1 MRRMDRRPAL
11 DHRRRVSSVP
21 APSQRRNDLDWIRVA
36 AFGLLILYHVALV
49 YAPYDWHIHSAHTF
63 EWLHEAL
70 LLTNPWRLTLLFLVS
85 GAALRFMTGRRSARQ
100 TLRARAERL
109 IPPLIFGA
117 LVLVPIQSWL
127 EAIDK
132 GGFTGNFADWLW
144 HEFSPAGLA
153 NGVPVNHLWFIVY
166 IATYSLAAVALM
178 TRPALMAKA
187 EAWLARNTTGWRL
200 VWVPLAYLIVI
211 RIILFPIFG
220 ITNKLTWDFYNH
232 FLSLGAFLFGFLMVR
247 HEALWAE
254 LERRRRLFAVIALI
268 ALPVM
273 MAQAAHPGGG
283 TWFGVPRAVV
293 FAVDQWAMI
302 AAILG
307 YGSRYLRKAQGPALN
322 YLVDATFPLY
332 LAHQTVLVVAVW
344 FVRPAHMPAPLEAL
358 TLVGIT
364 FGVSLLTY
372 EVVRRVPLIRPIWGL
387 KPFPVPPGRAK
398 YHRRRRLLW
407 IGMGAP
413 VLAGMAVL
421 IAVATWPGFN
431 HATQYLSELGGA
443 SAPIPL
449 IFNGGV
455 FLAGGMC
462 IAAGV
467 GFGLTIH
474 ALTGGRIV
482 AALTAAVFI
491 LAGIGLSASS
501 LFPWPDPRH
510 MAINLGLGIQLAPL
524 LLLWGLWKRLDL
536 KRLKVFL
543 AVVFVVMAVLTVLT
557 KHLVLPG
564 TVNDAN
570 VGWWERAYAL
580 ILVGWVGIAAWVLDR
595 RLKDHADR
603 EAPSAEAPSQIP

>member
-1 MRRMDRRPAL
+1 MRSGL
-11 DHRRRVSSVP
+11 DHRRRVSVSP
-21 APSQRRNDLDWIRVA
+21 APNTRRNDLDWIRVG

-63 EWLHEAL
+63 AWLHEAL

-85 GAALRFMTGRRSARQ
+85 GAALRFMTARRTAKQ

-117 LVLVPIQSWL
+117 LVLVPIQSFV

-144 HEFSPAGLA
+144 HEFSPSGLA

-166 IATYSLAAVALM
+166 ITVYSLITIGLT

-187 EAWLARNTTGWRL
+187 EAWLVKNTAGWRVL
-200 VWVPLAYLIVI
+200 VVPLIYLIVI
-211 RIILFPIFG
+211 RIVLFPMFG

-247 HEALWAE
+247 HADLWAE
-254 LERRRRLFAVIALI
+254 LERRRHQSLIIALI
-268 ALPVM
+268 ALPIM
-273 MAQAAHPGGG
+273 MLQAAHPGGG
-283 TWFGVPRAVV
+283 TWFGIPRAVV
-293 FAVDQWAMI
+293 FAIDQWAVI
-302 AAILG
+302 TAILG
-307 YGSRYLRKAQGPALN
+307 YASRYLRKTPGPALP

-332 LAHQTVLVVAVW
+332 LAHQTVLVAAVW
-344 FVRPAHMPAPLEAL
+344 FVRPANLPAPVEAL
-358 TLVGIT
+358 ALVGVT
-364 FGVSLLTY
+364 FGVSLLIY
-372 EVVRRVPLIRPIWGL
+372 EVVRRIPVIRPIWGL
-387 KPFPVPPGRAK
+387 KPFPVPEGRAR

-407 IGMGAP
+407 IGMAAP
-413 VLAGMAVL
+413 VLALLAVL
-421 IAVATWPGFN
+421 IGVATWPGFD
-431 HATQYLSELGGA
+431 HARQYLSELGGA
-443 SAPIPL
+443 SAPVPL

-455 FLAGGMC
+455 FLAGAMC

-467 GFGLTIH
+467 GFGLAIH
-474 ALTGGRIV
+474 ALTERWFV
-482 AALTAAVFI
+482 AGLTAIVFI

-524 LLLWGLWKRLDL
+524 LLLWGLWSHVEM
-536 KRLKVFL
+536 KRLKLFL
-543 AVVFVVMAVLTVLT
+543 VVVFVAMAALTLLT
-557 KHLVLPG
+557 YHLVLPG

-570 VGWWERAYAL
+570 VGWWERGYAI
-580 ILVGWVGIAAWVLDR
+580 ILVGWVGVAAFVLDR
-595 RLKDHADR
+595 RLKAHAERD
-603 EAPSAEAPSQIP
+603 

>member
-1 MRRMDRRPAL
+1 MDMRFAL
-11 DHRRRVSSVP
+11 DHRRRVSDSP
-21 APSQRRNDLDWIRVA
+21 AQNTRRNDLDWIRVG

-63 EWLHEAL
+63 AWLHEAL

-85 GAALRFMTGRRSARQ
+85 GAALRFMTARRTAGQ

-109 IPPLIFGA
+109 IPPLLFGA
-117 LVLVPIQSWL
+117 LLLVPIQSFV

-144 HEFSPAGLA
+144 HEFSPAGLS

-166 IATYSLAAVALM
+166 ITVYSLVAVALM
-178 TRPALMAKA
+178 TRPALMARA
-187 EAWLARNTTGWRL
+187 EAWLARNTSGWRVL
-200 VWVPLAYLIVI
+200 VVPLVYLIVI
-211 RIILFPIFG
+211 RIVLFPLFG

-254 LERRRRLFAVIALI
+254 LERRRHQSLIIALI
-268 ALPVM
+268 ALPIM
-273 MAQAAHPGGG
+273 MLQAWHPGGG

-293 FAVDQWAMI
+293 FAIDQWAVI
-302 AAILG
+302 TAILG
-307 YGSRYLRKAQGPALN
+307 YGSRYLRKTPGPALP

-332 LAHQTVLVVAVW
+332 LAHQTVLVVGVW
-344 FVRPAHMPAPLEAL
+344 FIRPANLPAPIEAL

-364 FGVSLLTY
+364 FGVSLLIY
-372 EVVRRVPLIRPIWGL
+372 EIVRRIPLIRPIWGL
-387 KPFPVPPGRAK
+387 KPFPVPEGRPR

-413 VLAGMAVL
+413 VLALTAVL
-421 IAVATWPGFN
+421 IGVATWPGFD
-431 HATQYLSELGGA
+431 HARQYLSELGGA
-443 SAPIPL
+443 SAPMPL

-455 FLAGGMC
+455 FLAGAMC

-467 GFGLTIH
+467 GFGLAIH
-474 ALTGGRIV
+474 ALTAKWFV
-482 AALTAAVFI
+482 AGLTAIVFI

-524 LLLWGLWKRLDL
+524 LLLWGLWSHVDM
-536 KRLKVFL
+536 KRLKLFL
-543 AVVFVVMAVLTVLT
+543 VVVFVAMAVLTLFT
-557 KHLVLPG
+557 YHLVLPG

-570 VGWWERAYAL
+570 VGWWERGYAI
-580 ILVGWVGIAAWVLDR
+580 ILVGWVGIAAFVLER
-595 RLKDHADR
+595 RLKAHANRD
-603 EAPSAEAPSQIP
+603 

>member
-1 MRRMDRRPAL
+1 MDRRPAL
-11 DHRRRVSSVP
+11 DHRRRVSTAP
-21 APSQRRNDLDWIRVA
+21 AQSMRRNDLDWIRVA

-63 EWLHEAL
+63 GWLHEAL

-85 GAALRFMTGRRSARQ
+85 GAALRFMTGRRSPAQ

-117 LVLVPIQSWL
+117 LVLVPIQSFV

-144 HEFSPAGLA
+144 HEFSPSGLA

-166 IATYSLAAVALM
+166 IAVYSLITIGLM
-178 TRPALMAKA
+178 TRPTLMART
-187 EAWLARNTTGWRL
+187 ESWLARNMTGWRL
-200 VWVPLAYLIVI
+200 VVIPLAYLVVI
-211 RIILFPIFG
+211 RIVLFPTFG

-232 FLSLGAFLFGFLMVR
+232 FLSLGAFLFGFLIVR
-247 HEALWAE
+247 QDAFWAE
-254 LERRRRLFAVIALI
+254 LERKRRLFAVIALI
-268 ALPVM
+268 ALPIM
-273 MAQAAHPGGG
+273 MLQAWHPGGA
-283 TWFGVPRAVV
+283 TWFGIPRALV
-293 FAVDQWAMI
+293 FAIDQWAMI
-302 AAILG
+302 AALLG
-307 YGSRYLRKAQGPALN
+307 YASRYLRNTKGPALP

-332 LAHQTVLVVAVW
+332 LAHQTVLVVAMW
-344 FVRPAHMPAPLEAL
+344 FIRPADLPAPIEAAC
-358 TLVGIT
+358 LVGVT
-364 FGVSLLTY
+364 FGVSLLIY
-372 EVVRRVPLIRPIWGL
+372 EIVRRIPLIRPIWGL
-387 KPFPVPPGRAK
+387 KPFPVPEGRAK

-407 IGMGAP
+407 IGMAAP
-413 VLAGMAVL
+413 VLALAAVL
-421 IAVATWPGFN
+421 IGVATWPGFN

-443 SAPIPL
+443 SAPLPL

-455 FLAGGMC
+455 FIAGGMC

-467 GFGLTIH
+467 GFGLAIH
-474 ALTGGRIV
+474 ALTGGRVV

-501 LFPWPDPRH
+501 LYPWPDPRH

-524 LLLWGLWKRLDL
+524 LLLWGLWKHMDL
-536 KRLKVFL
+536 RRLKIFL
-543 AVVFVVMAVLTVLT
+543 LVVFVAMAVLTVLT

-570 VGWWERAYAL
+570 VGWWERAYAI
-580 ILVGWVGIAAWVLDR
+580 ILVGWVGVAAWVLDR
-595 RLKDHADR
+595 RLKAHAGAAT
-603 EAPSAEAPSQIP
+603 EAE

>member
-1 MRRMDRRPAL
+1 MDMRSGL
-11 DHRRRVSSVP
+11 DHRRRVSVSP
-21 APSQRRNDLDWIRVA
+21 APNTRRNDLDWIRVG

-63 EWLHEAL
+63 AWLHEAL

-85 GAALRFMTGRRSARQ
+85 GAALRFMTARRTAKQ

-117 LVLVPIQSWL
+117 LVLVPIQSFV

-144 HEFSPAGLA
+144 HEFSPSGLA

-166 IATYSLAAVALM
+166 ITVYSLITIGLT

-187 EAWLARNTTGWRL
+187 EAWLVKNTAGWRVL
-200 VWVPLAYLIVI
+200 VVPLIYLIVI
-211 RIILFPIFG
+211 RIVLFPMFG

-247 HEALWAE
+247 HADLWAE
-254 LERRRRLFAVIALI
+254 LERRRHQSLIIALI
-268 ALPVM
+268 ALPIM
-273 MAQAAHPGGG
+273 MLQAAHPGGG
-283 TWFGVPRAVV
+283 TWFGIPRAVV
-293 FAVDQWAMI
+293 FAIDQWAVI
-302 AAILG
+302 TAILG
-307 YGSRYLRKAQGPALN
+307 YASRYLRKTPGPALP

-332 LAHQTVLVVAVW
+332 LAHQTVLVAAVW
-344 FVRPAHMPAPLEAL
+344 FVRPANLPAPVEASA
-358 TLVGIT
+358 LVGVT
-364 FGVSLLTY
+364 FGVSLLIY
-372 EVVRRVPLIRPIWGL
+372 EVVRRIPVIRPIWGL
-387 KPFPVPPGRAK
+387 KPFPVPEGRAR

-407 IGMGAP
+407 IGMAAP
-413 VLAGMAVL
+413 VLALLAVL
-421 IAVATWPGFN
+421 IGVATWPGFD
-431 HATQYLSELGGA
+431 HARQYLSELGGA
-443 SAPIPL
+443 SAPVPL

-455 FLAGGMC
+455 FLAGAMC

-467 GFGLTIH
+467 GFGLAIH
-474 ALTGGRIV
+474 ALTERWFV
-482 AALTAAVFI
+482 AGLTAIVFI

-524 LLLWGLWKRLDL
+524 LLLWGLWSHVEM
-536 KRLKVFL
+536 KRLKLFL
-543 AVVFVVMAVLTVLT
+543 VVVFVAMAALTLLT
-557 KHLVLPG
+557 YHLVLPG

-570 VGWWERAYAL
+570 VGWWERGYAI
-580 ILVGWVGIAAWVLDR
+580 ILVGWVGVAAFVLDR
-595 RLKDHADR
+595 RLKAHAERD
-603 EAPSAEAPSQIP
+603 

>member
-1 MRRMDRRPAL
+1 MDMRPGL
-11 DHRRRVSSVP
+11 DHRRRVSDS
-21 APSQRRNDLDWIRVA
+21 PSPNMRRNDLDWIRVG

-63 EWLHEAL
+63 PWLHEAL

-85 GAALRFMTGRRSARQ
+85 GAALRFMTARRTAGQ

-109 IPPLIFGA
+109 IPPLLFGA
-117 LVLVPIQSWL
+117 LLLVPIQSFV

-132 GGFTGNFADWLW
+132 GGFTGNFADWMW
-144 HEFSPAGLA
+144 HEFSPSGLA

-166 IATYSLAAVALM
+166 ITVYSLAAVALM
-178 TRPALMAKA
+178 TRPVLMAKA
-187 EAWLARNTTGWRL
+187 EAWLVRNTAGWRVL
-200 VWVPLAYLIVI
+200 VVPLIYLIVI
-211 RIILFPIFG
+211 RIVLFPIFG

-254 LERRRRLFAVIALI
+254 LERRRHLSLIVAVIALPI
-268 ALPVM
+268 M
-273 MAQAAHPGGG
+273 MLQAAHPGGG

-293 FAVDQWAMI
+293 FAIDQWAVI
-302 AAILG
+302 TAILG
-307 YGSRYLRKAQGPALN
+307 YGSRYLRKTRGPALP

-344 FVRPAHMPAPLEAL
+344 FVRPANLPAPIEAL

-364 FGVSLLTY
+364 FGVSLLIY
-372 EVVRRVPLIRPIWGL
+372 EIVRRIPLVRPIWGL
-387 KPFPVPPGRAK
+387 KPFPVPEGRPR

-413 VLAGMAVL
+413 VLALTAVL
-421 IAVATWPGFN
+421 IGVSTWPGFD
-431 HATQYLSELGGA
+431 HARQYLSELGGA
-443 SAPIPL
+443 SAPVPL

-455 FLAGGMC
+455 FLAGAMC
-462 IAAGV
+462 IASGV
-467 GFGLTIH
+467 GFGLAIH
-474 ALTGGRIV
+474 ALTERWFV
-482 AALTAAVFI
+482 AGLTAVVFI

-524 LLLWGLWKRLDL
+524 LLLWGLWSQVDM
-536 KRLKVFL
+536 KRLKLFL
-543 AVVFVVMAVLTVLT
+543 VVVFVAMAILTVLT
-557 KHLVLPG
+557 HHMVLPG

-570 VGWWERAYAL
+570 VGWWERGYAI
-580 ILVGWVGIAAWVLDR
+580 ILVGWVGIAAFVLER
-595 RLKDHADR
+595 RLKARADR
-603 EAPSAEAPSQIP
+603 D

>member
-1 MRRMDRRPAL
+1 MDMRFAL
-11 DHRRRVSSVP
+11 DHRRRVSDSP
-21 APSQRRNDLDWIRVA
+21 AKNTRRNDLDWIRVG

-63 EWLHEAL
+63 AWLHEAL

-85 GAALRFMTGRRSARQ
+85 GAALRFMTARRTAGQ

-109 IPPLIFGA
+109 IPPLLFGA
-117 LVLVPIQSWL
+117 LLLVPIQSFV

-144 HEFSPAGLA
+144 HEFSPAGLS

-166 IATYSLAAVALM
+166 ITVYSLVAVALM
-178 TRPALMAKA
+178 TRPALMARA
-187 EAWLARNTTGWRL
+187 EAWLARNTSGWRVL
-200 VWVPLAYLIVI
+200 VVPLVYLIVI
-211 RIILFPIFG
+211 RIVLFPLFG

-254 LERRRRLFAVIALI
+254 LERRRHQSLIIALI
-268 ALPVM
+268 ALPIM
-273 MAQAAHPGGG
+273 MLQAWHPGGG

-293 FAVDQWAMI
+293 FAIDQWAVI
-302 AAILG
+302 TAILG
-307 YGSRYLRKAQGPALN
+307 YGSRYLRKTPGPALP

-332 LAHQTVLVVAVW
+332 LAHQTVLVVGVW
-344 FVRPAHMPAPLEAL
+344 FIRPANLPAPIEAL

-364 FGVSLLTY
+364 FGVSLLIY
-372 EVVRRVPLIRPIWGL
+372 EIVRRIPLIRPIWGL
-387 KPFPVPPGRAK
+387 KPLPVPEGRPR

-413 VLAGMAVL
+413 VLALTAVL
-421 IAVATWPGFN
+421 IGVATWPGFD
-431 HATQYLSELGGA
+431 HARQYLSELGGA
-443 SAPIPL
+443 SAPMPL

-455 FLAGGMC
+455 FLAGAMC

-467 GFGLTIH
+467 GFGLAIH
-474 ALTGGRIV
+474 ALTAKWFV
-482 AALTAAVFI
+482 AGLTAIVFI

-524 LLLWGLWKRLDL
+524 LLLWGLWSHVDM
-536 KRLKVFL
+536 KRLKLFL
-543 AVVFVVMAVLTVLT
+543 VVVFVAMAVLTLFT
-557 KHLVLPG
+557 YHLVLPG

-570 VGWWERAYAL
+570 VGWWERGYAI
-580 ILVGWVGIAAWVLDR
+580 ILVGWVGIAAFVLER
-595 RLKDHADR
+595 RLKAHANRD
-603 EAPSAEAPSQIP
+603 